1 MSNCMNVI
9 DATPK
14 ADFLIKSIA
23 EQGYTLEAAIADLID
38 NSVTA
43 NSNVIQVLID
53 SDIEPFQLF
62 LADNGDGMSID
73 ELIHNMQFPSPS
85 LRE

>member
-1 MSNCMNVI
+1 M
-9 DATPK
+9 
-14 ADFLIKSIA
+14 KSIA

-73 ELIHNMQFPSPS
+73 ELIHNMQFPSSNPAS
-85 LRE
+85 AGFNGVFRISSIR